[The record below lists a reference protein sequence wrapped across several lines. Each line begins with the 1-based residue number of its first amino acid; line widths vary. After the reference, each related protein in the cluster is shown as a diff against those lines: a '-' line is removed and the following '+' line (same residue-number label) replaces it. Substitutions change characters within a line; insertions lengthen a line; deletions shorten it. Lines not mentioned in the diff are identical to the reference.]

1 MKRPLAVLGSTVF
14 FFVAPGTVAGYVPW
28 LLSGWR
34 VRPPLL
40 GAPGVRTLGAAIL
53 AGGLIVVLES
63 FARFALKGR
72 GTPAP
77 PLPTEHLVVTGLYRY
92 VRNPMY
98 VGVLATILGQG
109 LLLGSG
115 SVLVYAAV
123 VALGFHLFVLA
134 YEEPT
139 LRRTYGAEYEAYCA
153 AVPRWWPRLGRWHRA
168 DHR

>member
-1 MKRPLAVLGSTVF
+1 MKRPLAALGSTVF
-14 FFVAPGTVAGYVPW
+14 FFVAPGTIAGYVPW

-34 VRPPLL
+34 MRPPLL
-40 GAPGVRTLGAAIL
+40 GAPGVRILGGAVL
-53 AGGLIVVLES
+53 ASGLIVVLET

-77 PLPTEHLVVTGLYRY
+77 PMPTEHLVVSGLYRY

-98 VGVLATILGQG
+98 VGVLATIVGQG

-153 AVPRWWPRLGRWHRA
+153 TVPRWWPRPWGWRG
-168 DHR
+168 D